1 MASLVLLISELLKH
15 ESIDTL
21 LSSPAGS
28 SSSSSSSAAQSC
40 AAMVARNSLAYGYNM
55 DSKNSSR
62 GFNGASFK
70 TEELEEELPRICVD
84 LVWP

>member
-21 LSSPAGS
+21 LSSS
-28 SSSSSSSAAQSC
+28 SGAKSC
-40 AAMVARNSLAYGYNM
+40 AAMVARNSQSYGYNR
-55 DSKNSSR
+55 DSNNSST
-62 GFNGASFK
+62 GFNGNNNNKA
-70 TEELEEELPRICVD
+70 EEVQEELPRICVD

>member
-21 LSSPAGS
+21 LSSS
-28 SSSSSSSAAQSC
+28 SSSSSGAKSC
-40 AAMVARNSLAYGYNM
+40 AAMVARNSQSYGYNR
-55 DSKNSSR
+55 DSKNSST
-62 GFNGASFK
+62 GFNGHNNNKA
-70 TEELEEELPRICVD
+70 EEVQEELPRICVD